1 MSNNPQQPQ
10 TRISRRIT
18 QGVRTVV
25 HFTATALQPN
35 AKVPEIWVKNPQN
48 PNQPEEKKKL
58 FKDKYTLGR
67 SNKCDIT
74 VTNDIVSHTH
84 LSLIQHSQRTR
95 CFILKDENSSNGI
108 YIKKRRVTKPV
119 TLYHG
124 DRFSL
129 GKSQLKD
136 AVQIKYHNPP
146 PWWVLW
152 LRYFLSGTGGIFA
165 LFCLWIG
172 YEWSKIDVK
181 PIPETTRNPVLVLDR
196 NGQKLS
202 SSPTEAHRELKQL
215 DDFSPHLVNALLA
228 SEDSRYYWHFGVD
241 PIGIVRAVKVSLED
255 KDIKQGAST
264 ITQQLARSLYANVGR
279 ENTAR
284 RKVREII
291 TALKLEAVY
300 SKDEILKTYLN
311 RVYLGV
317 GKYGFED
324 AAQFYFDKSASYV
337 NISEAATLVAILPGP
352 NIYNPVKDYD
362 AAVQLR
368 NRILKRMLQQEMITE
383 EEEKKARRSRIE
395 VSPKAGKAFSS
406 NSAAPY
412 FYDYVFQQLS
422 HPSILGED
430 LAKEG
435 NFIIETTLDIQI
447 QEKAEAALG
456 ERMKKEGSRL
466 NFNQGALVTL
476 DSSTGEI
483 LALIGGVNY
492 NQSQYNRA
500 TAALRQP
507 GSTFKV
513 FAYAAA
519 IEKGISPYKLY
530 SCAPLTW
537 KGQKYKNCERSG
549 TGAIN
554 MYQAVAQSENS
565 VALRVAQD
573 VGLKQVVDM
582 AQRLGVKSKLN
593 PVPGLV
599 LGQSE
604 VNVLEITGAYA
615 TFANGGTWYS
625 PHPIQTIR
633 DSSDCDNPQDYQT
646 CRIIYSF
653 ENEDKTSK
661 KVLDR
666 KVAATIT
673 SLLQGV
679 VSRGTGGRAKVG
691 RREAGK
697 TGTTNKNVD
706 LWFIGYLP
714 SEQLVTGIWLGNDNN
729 KPTQGSSSQ
738 AAALWGQYMKTV
750 TSYQ

>member
-1 MSNNPQQPQ
+1 
-10 TRISRRIT
+10 
-18 QGVRTVV
+18 
-25 HFTATALQPN
+25 
-35 AKVPEIWVKNPQN
+35 
-48 PNQPEEKKKL
+48 
-58 FKDKYTLGR
+58 
-67 SNKCDIT
+67 
-74 VTNDIVSHTH
+74 
-84 LSLIQHSQRTR
+84 
-95 CFILKDENSSNGI
+95 
-108 YIKKRRVTKPV
+108 
-119 TLYHG
+119 
-124 DRFSL
+124 
-129 GKSQLKD
+129 
-136 AVQIKYHNPP
+136 
-146 PWWVLW
+146 
-152 LRYFLSGTGGIFA
+152 
-165 LFCLWIG
+165 
-172 YEWSKIDVK
+172 
-181 PIPETTRNPVLVLDR
+181 
-196 NGQKLS
+196 
-202 SSPTEAHRELKQL
+202 
-215 DDFSPHLVNALLA
+215 
-228 SEDSRYYWHFGVD
+228 
-241 PIGIVRAVKVSLED
+241 
-255 KDIKQGAST
+255 
-264 ITQQLARSLYANVGR
+264 
-279 ENTAR
+279 
-284 RKVREII
+284 
-291 TALKLEAVY
+291 
-300 SKDEILKTYLN
+300 
-311 RVYLGV
+311 
-317 GKYGFED
+317 
-324 AAQFYFDKSASYV
+324 
-337 NISEAATLVAILPGP
+337 
-352 NIYNPVKDYD
+352 
-362 AAVQLR
+362 
-368 NRILKRMLQQEMITE
+368 MLQQEMITE

-714 SEQLVTGIWLGNDNN
+714 NDQLVTGIWLGNDNN